1 MNAAPINVQRLAALD
16 LAGRTGQVGRRA
28 RLIRLEFVAS
38 AVLGLTLGAWL
49 LAAGAP
55 AWLGVWGL
63 GIGVNYVALAAH
75 AIDFLRYPEHLHAE
89 LRDVD
94 RQSELRRYSAT
105 QLLLVVP
112 FLIAGAAVRQH
123 VARTRVTR
131 GPQDEKTMKR
141 EARISGTASE
151 RIDRTGSP

>member
-63 GIGVNYVALAAH
+63 GIGVK
-75 AIDFLRYPEHLHAE
+75 
-89 LRDVD
+89 
-94 RQSELRRYSAT
+94 
-105 QLLLVVP
+105 
-112 FLIAGAAVRQH
+112 
-123 VARTRVTR
+123 R
-131 GPQDEKTMKR
+131 GT
-141 EARISGTASE
+141 S
-151 RIDRTGSP
+151 